1 MDYFKQLGTTNFI
14 YQVGDPGCDHG
25 YRGPPENDSCNRPAY
40 KSSKASCVMA
50 GTAAALAA
58 GYVTGNDGDL
68 NLAKQL
74 FSAAESAKSDTGYT
88 SANDFYDSNSEFYD
102 ELAWAALQ
110 IYLAPDDEDYLN
122 KAETYV
128 AQTDWD
134 DFPTMVRENTAGH

>member
-1 MDYFKQLGTTNFI
+1 
-14 YQVGDPGCDHG
+14 
-25 YRGPPENDSCNRPAY
+25 
-40 KSSKASCVMA
+40 MA

-58 GYVTGNDGDL
+58 GYVTGNGGDL

-74 FSAAESAKSDTGYT
+74 FSAAESANSDTGYT
-88 SANDFYDSNSEFYD
+88 AANGFYDSNSEFYD
-102 ELAWAALQ
+102 ELAWAALR
-110 IYLAPDDEDYLN
+110 IYLATDDEDYLN